1 MNIIIHSLMFSIS
14 PPLSWFSQLV
24 VLWNFLFWSQDS
36 PFLQS
41 NQFEFQ
47 LYFIYSPSP
56 ITLHASQL
64 QHQRADKFPLLSSL
78 SSVIFQPCFSSNPC
92 HFSCALD
99 SVFSSQY
106 LQNFLQFSIHFWW
119 SIIHK
124 ANETLNPP
132 SKSHNFKAVFLNLT
146 KK

>member
-14 PPLSWFSQLV
+14 PPLSWFSQVV

-47 LYFIYSPSP
+47 LYFIYSPLP

-64 QHQRADKFPLLSSL
+64 QHQKVDKFSLYSVLLSTQL
-78 SSVIFQPCFSSNPC
+78 FSSPASAQTLAIFHVHWILYFHLNIYRTS
-92 HFSCALD
+92 F
-99 SVFSSQY
+99 
-106 LQNFLQFSIHFWW
+106 NFLYIFDDLSFIKQMKH
-119 SIIHK
+119 
-124 ANETLNPP
+124 
-132 SKSHNFKAVFLNLT
+132 
-146 KK
+146 

>member
-24 VLWNFLFWSQDS
+24 VLRNFLFWSQDS

-64 QHQRADKFPLLSSL
+64 QHQKADKFSL
-78 SSVIFQPCFSSNPC
+78 YSVIFQPCFSLNFC
-92 HFSCALD
+92 HFSCAMD
-99 SVFSSQY
+99 SVLSSQY
-106 LQNFLQFSIHFWW
+106 WQNLLQFSIYFWW
-119 SIIHK
+119 SIIYR
-124 ANETLNPP
+124 ANEPLSPLQNLII
-132 SKSHNFKAVFLNLT
+132 SKPFS
-146 KK
+146 